1 MFVKTLHLRQFRCF
15 ESFQLSFSTPVTIIE
30 GPNGSG
36 KTSLIEALYYACY
49 LRSFRTHLPRELALW
64 KTEGFSLV
72 LTGDGGDGGDG
83 ASLDE
88 ALAKTGGDGGNGG
101 EEWRK
106 PAIAQSSFEDI
117 TSASDGW
124 DLKVMVSGSKRTV
137 KANNV
142 AIASYK
148 ELFDY
153 YRIIA
158 FNAQDMELVS
168 GSPEERR
175 QFIDHA
181 ILLTNP
187 SYIQSLRSFRKIL
200 KQRNALLANSTSYK
214 SGQLEYYSIWT
225 ERLQKATTEIRIE
238 RETYL
243 AALEKELQR
252 LVVENL
258 KPNAPSV
265 TLKYKAVDEGSVTI
279 EREIYTR
286 RSLIGAHLD
295 EIEILFNQ
303 QSARRFASRGQLKL
317 IVYFLK
323 LAQLSLL
330 NKPTVVVVDDFITDF
345 DEQRSEQLIELLCS
359 HGNQVI
365 FTVPSGSDLN
375 QRMNNNYQTST
386 IRLT

>member
-15 ESFQLSFSTPVTIIE
+15 ESLQLSFDTPVTIIE

-36 KTSLIEALYYACY
+36 KTSLIEALYFACY

-64 KTEGFSLV
+64 ETKGFSLV
-72 LTGDGGDGGDG
+72 LTGD
-83 ASLDE
+83 
-88 ALAKTGGDGGNGG
+88 
-101 EEWRK
+101 
-106 PAIAQSSFEDI
+106 I
-117 TSASDGW
+117 TPASDGW
-124 DLKVMVSGSKRTV
+124 DLKIMVSGSKRMV

-142 AIASYK
+142 TIASYK

-175 QFIDHA
+175 QFIDQA

-187 SYIQSLRSFRKIL
+187 TYIQSLKNFRKIL
-200 KQRNALLANSTSYK
+200 KQRNALLAHPTPLKTTSQQDTESRK
-214 SGQLEYYSIWT
+214 LEHFSIWT
-225 ERLQKATTEIRIE
+225 ERLQKATIEIRAE
-238 RETYL
+238 REVYVAL
-243 AALEKELQR
+243 LEKELQH
-252 LVVENL
+252 LINENL
-258 KPNAPSV
+258 KPDIPVV
-265 TLKYKAVDEGSVTI
+265 TLKYKAVDERNITI
-279 EREIYTR
+279 EREIYMR

-295 EIEILFNQ
+295 EIEIFFNQ

-345 DEQRSEQLIELLCS
+345 DKERSERLIELLCS

-375 QRMNNNYQTST
+375 ERIRNNYQTSV
-386 IRLT
+386 IQLT